1 MKYNYIVWV
10 GDIDDYY
17 VDLDRATEHFEEW
30 LEQGYDEVI
39 LEEISTGK
47 ILRRA

>member
-17 VDLDRATEHFEEW
+17 VDLERAVEHFKEWIEE
-30 LEQGYDEVI
+30 GYDEVWI
-39 LEEISTGK
+39 EYIGGKEE
-47 ILRRA
+47 